1 VREELDSAA
10 GERELL
16 AAGLLAA
23 TAAAAEL
30 GLGLGLGSPMS
41 LIS

>member
-23 TAAAAEL
+23 TAVPVA
-30 GLGLGLGSPMS
+30 GLPGLVVPLA